1 MYSCKETKKQKIL
14 EAAYLLFSEN
24 GYKQTKISDI
34 AATAGI
40 GKGTVYEYFDS
51 KESLLIEIFSTG
63 IEEYMAEC
71 EKIVQ
76 SEGTQTE
83 KLMKL
88 IKLESKYTEENGTRM
103 MKLSMMILDTS
114 DGLSVGFMKKMSD
127 LWNDKYRF
135 VYHILVQGMDKGEF
149 RKINTEIAAISI
161 MGTVGG
167 YLNIKYGFSTLP
179 DIILPLNVNNLE
191 IQELIE
197 LILKGIQA

>member
-1 MYSCKETKKQKIL
+1 MCNCKETKKQNIL
-14 EAAYLLFSEN
+14 DAAYLLFCEN
-24 GYKQTKISDI
+24 GYKKTKIVDI
-34 AATAGI
+34 AAAAGI

-63 IEEYMAEC
+63 IEEYMDKC

-76 SEGTQTE
+76 SEGAQTE
-83 KLMKL
+83 KLMEL

-114 DGLSVGFMKKMSD
+114 DGLSVGFMTKMND
-127 LWNDKYRF
+127 LWNKKYEF
-135 VYHILVQGMDKGEF
+135 VYQILTKGIDKGEF
-149 RKINTEIAAISI
+149 RKVNTEIAAISI

-179 DIILPLNVNNLE
+179 EIVLPLDVNNLE
-191 IQELIE
+191 IQGLIE
-197 LILKGIQA
+197 IILKGIQA

>member
-51 KESLLIEIFSTG
+51 KESLLIDIFSTG
-63 IEEYMAEC
+63 IEEYMANC
-71 EKIVQ
+71 ERIVE

-83 KLMKL
+83 KLMEL

-114 DGLSVGFMKKMSD
+114 DGLSVNFMKKMSD
-127 LWNDKYRF
+127 LWNEKYRF
-135 VYHILVQGMDKGEF
+135 VYQILAKGIDKGEF
-149 RKINTEIAAISI
+149 RKMNTEIACISI

-179 DIILPLNVNNLE
+179 DIILPLDVNTLE